1 MSHAILFFLLVL
13 YDMPLQK
20 KRRQNCKRVVSKKA
34 IKQNCN
40 SYSIEQ
46 KRQVVIYAKENGIV
60 KAAESF
66 ELDKGMVSC
75 WVRFREMWVN
85 ELNKNSERVS
95 SG

>member
-1 MSHAILFFLLVL
+1 MSRAILFFLLVL

-34 IKQNCN
+34 IKQNYN
-40 SYSIEQ
+40 SYFIEQ

-75 WVRFREMWVN
+75 
-85 ELNKNSERVS
+85 
-95 SG
+95 